1 MWSAVFFVPNPLQS
15 ISKQLSLM
23 TWFSLQEKAYLYFLN
38 SFFWSRVLVQRRR
51 MIDGQLYVNIIAV
64 MIKMHY
70 SKCISFLS
78 IVCNSI
84 KRFLGSFFFSASRT
98 FLLFWFSKLNENGMA
113 SNYQTTWDPIDF
125 PAFYH
130 VVLIKAES
138 LYSLRF

>member
-84 KRFLGSFFFSASRT
+84 KRFLGSFFFLLAGLSYFFGFQSWMKMEWRVIIKLPEIQLI
-98 FLLFWFSKLNENGMA
+98 FLPFIM
-113 SNYQTTWDPIDF
+113 
-125 PAFYH
+125 
-130 VVLIKAES
+130 
-138 LYSLRF
+138 

>member
-1 MWSAVFFVPNPLQS
+1 
-15 ISKQLSLM
+15 
-23 TWFSLQEKAYLYFLN
+23 
-38 SFFWSRVLVQRRR
+38 
-51 MIDGQLYVNIIAV
+51 
-64 MIKMHY
+64 MHY
-70 SKCISFLS
+70 SKSISFLS

-84 KRFLGSFFFSASRT
+84 KRFLGSIFFSASGI

-125 PAFYH
+125 PGFYH

>member
-51 MIDGQLYVNIIAV
+51 MIDGQLYVKKIAV

-84 KRFLGSFFFSASRT
+84 KRFLGSFFFLLAGLSYFFGFQSWMKMEWRVIIKLPEIQLI
-98 FLLFWFSKLNENGMA
+98 FLPFIM
-113 SNYQTTWDPIDF
+113 
-125 PAFYH
+125 
-130 VVLIKAES
+130 
-138 LYSLRF
+138 

>member
-23 TWFSLQEKAYLYFLN
+23 TWISLQEKAYLYFLN

-51 MIDGQLYVNIIAV
+51 MIDGQLYVKKIAV

-84 KRFLGSFFFSASRT
+84 KRFLGSFFFLLAGLSYFFGFQSWMKMEWRVIIKLPEIQLI
-98 FLLFWFSKLNENGMA
+98 FLPFIM
-113 SNYQTTWDPIDF
+113 
-125 PAFYH
+125 
-130 VVLIKAES
+130 
-138 LYSLRF
+138 